1 MVKGKAK
8 LFHLLI
14 YNPSQLF
21 IGHTDNFLLG
31 SPQDSLELRTV
42 GGSVYR
48 NPAMIKPRLQENPTN
63 SSGFSKG
70 SSVYIIGSSD
80 PVEGREEILPG
91 EVRRSFKFSA
101 GEKMTIS
108 ISRDQQDHVF
118 SGDTGEQIRIFLA
131 VKMQLRGMLP
141 VLSRSVQPNKY

>member
-1 MVKGKAK
+1 MIVT
-8 LFHLLI
+8 F
-14 YNPSQLF
+14 F
-21 IGHTDNFLLG
+21 C

-48 NPAMIKPRLQENPTN
+48 NPAMIKPRLQENPT
-63 SSGFSKG
+63 SSGGFSKG
-70 SSVYIIGSSD
+70 SSVYIIGASD

-108 ISRDQQDHVF
+108 ISKDQQDHVF
-118 SGDTGEQIRIFLA
+118 SGDSGEQIRIFLA
-131 VKMQLRGMLP
+131 VQMQLRGMLP
-141 VLSRSVQPNKY
+141 VLSHPVQATNF

>member
-1 MVKGKAK
+1 M
-8 LFHLLI
+8 
-14 YNPSQLF
+14 
-21 IGHTDNFLLG
+21 
-31 SPQDSLELRTV
+31 

-48 NPAMIKPRLQENPTN
+48 NPAMIKPRLLENPTSN
-63 SSGFSKG
+63 GGFSKG
-70 SSVYIIGSSD
+70 SSVYIIGASD
-80 PVEGREEILPG
+80 SVEGREEILPG

-108 ISRDQQDHVF
+108 ISREQQDHVF